1 MNASLQDRADALW
14 RAVTYVSVAAL
25 HLVANPLLSDPI
37 EAADVKAR
45 PAGHWGTVPGTA
57 WALTHIALAAGTRP
71 DLRVVPILGAAHSGV
86 AQLAWAW
93 TTGTLAK
100 IETRFTPDRDGL
112 AALVAA
118 WPDLDGLGSEVHPRL
133 PAGSYV
139 GGWLGGALAFAQGAS
154 LGTPGQV
161 VVPVLGDGECET
173 PTTAASWLAHQS
185 LPDAHVLLIVHLN
198 GYRMG
203 GPSLLATMTDDQLR
217 DYATGLGWTPV
228 VAGVVTGSA
237 AEHAAFHHEVTA
249 GLDVAHRRGRRVIFL
264 RCVKGWSGPIAAH
277 KTPLTDLARDR
288 DQRARLHD
296 WLASYRPHELFDQ
309 HGHPTG
315 ALTEALE
322 TIRVDD
328 LSLRAAAA
336 VPPEPRTGPGFAAAI
351 TTVLRAH
358 SRTGGLKV
366 FSPDELASNRLGELA
381 GEPWVHELLAEEVL
395 LGWLAGWTG
404 AGGRGVLVSYEA
416 FAPLL
421 LTSLVGLLKQRR
433 LVAAALPSINL
444 LLTSYG
450 WHNVYTHGDPS
461 LITALLASGDPAVH
475 VYTPADSARAG
486 VALDDALR
494 STGLLNVIL
503 AGKHTTT
510 AHPLAALDDERKW
523 GFAMWPH
530 LGTAEGETDLSLVCV
545 GDLPAAYAPEV
556 AAALDRRGRR
566 TRVINIH
573 EMGALASPT
582 LRDTLADP
590 APVLVV
596 TLGHPAAIWGLLAG
610 QVRQP
615 TTVIGWLEPPHPMPQ
630 RDLAAY
636 AGLTVD
642 GIISAALDLLD
653 SQRQ

>member
-1 MNASLQDRADALW
+1 MNASLQARADALW

-25 HLVANPLLSDPI
+25 HLAANPLLSRPI

-71 DLRVVPILGAAHSGV
+71 DLTVAPILGAGHSGV
-86 AQLAWAW
+86 AQLALAW

-100 IETRFTPDRDGL
+100 IEPRFTPDRDGL
-112 AALVAA
+112 ASLVAA
-118 WPDLDGLGSEVHPRL
+118 WPHLDGLGSEVHPGL

-154 LGTPGQV
+154 LGVPGQV

-173 PTTAASWLAHQS
+173 PTTAASWLAHQALS
-185 LPDAHVLLIVHLN
+185 DARVLPIVHLN

-217 DYATGLGWTPV
+217 GYATGLGWTPAIV
-228 VAGVVTGSA
+228 SVATGSA
-237 AEHAAFHHEVTA
+237 GEHAAFHREVTT
-249 GLDVAHRRGRRVIFL
+249 GLDIARRGGQHVVVL
-264 RCVKGWSGPIAAH
+264 RCVKGWSGPLAAH

-315 ALTEALE
+315 ALAEALKE
-322 TIRVDD
+322 IHVDAP
-328 LSLRAAAA
+328 SPRAAAA
-336 VPPEPRTGPGFAAAI
+336 VPTVPPTGPGFATTI
-351 TTVLRAH
+351 TAVLRTH
-358 SRTGGLKV
+358 SRAGDLKV

-381 GEPWVHELLAEEVL
+381 GEPWVYELLAEEVL

-404 AGGRGVLVSYEA
+404 VGGRGVLISYEA

-433 LVAAALPSINL
+433 LVPPALPSINL

-461 LITALLASGDPAVH
+461 LITALLASGDQAVR

-494 STGLLNVIL
+494 STGRLNVIL

-510 AHPLAALDDERKW
+510 AHPLTTLDNERER
-523 GFAMWPH
+523 GFAVWPH
-530 LGTAEGETDLSLVCV
+530 LGAVEGETDLNLVCV

-556 AAALDRRGRR
+556 TAVLDRHGCR
-566 TRVINIH
+566 TRVFTVH
-573 EMGALASPT
+573 EMSTLASPA
-582 LRDTLADP
+582 LRATLADP

-596 TLGHPAAIWGLLAG
+596 TLGHPAAIWGLFAG
-610 QVRQP
+610 QIRQP
-615 TTVIGWLEPPHPMPQ
+615 TTIIGWREPPHPMPQ
-630 RDLAAY
+630 RDLAEY

-642 GIISAALDLLD
+642 GITSAALDLLD
-653 SQRQ
+653 GQRR